1 MPNRAGCIKI
11 KFPYCITRSVA
22 GFLVTGVMNIDT
34 LQLNKMP
41 EHYSRQQM
49 LISSSENILFSNS
62 NSGAHSGLVVKALHY
77 KPVGRRFD
85 SSWCH

>member
-1 MPNRAGCIKI
+1 VLHIVLQG
-11 KFPYCITRSVA
+11 SV
-22 GFLVTGVMNIDT
+22 VMGVINIDT

-62 NSGAHSGLVVKALHY
+62 ISSVLHAMNNL
-77 KPVGRRFD
+77 
-85 SSWCH
+85 